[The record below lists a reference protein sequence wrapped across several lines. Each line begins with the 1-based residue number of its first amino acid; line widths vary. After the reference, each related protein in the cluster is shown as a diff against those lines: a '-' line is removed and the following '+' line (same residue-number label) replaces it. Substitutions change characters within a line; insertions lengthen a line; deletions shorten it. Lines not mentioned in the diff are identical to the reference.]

1 MIDLHTHILP
11 GIDDGAADEG
21 VSAEQLESLA
31 AQGVDKVVF
40 TSHYYGRKR
49 SPRQFLEA
57 RAAAFEQIKGS
68 VPRGTEA
75 CLGAEVHFSLQ
86 TAASNE
92 ALCSLAIGD
101 TRYMLTE
108 LPFASDWNRGL
119 WRRLEDFIADTDYVP
134 VIAHVERYD
143 EARKKPALLS
153 ELVEMGCLLQVN
165 TRAFLEKSTK
175 GMAFA
180 LLDHGLVHCLGTD
193 THNLDDRAPV
203 YAEAKEAIEEAGF
216 GDRFERIQ
224 ENMAALLE
232 DERIKAERAKPVRR
246 FLTRYY

>member
-57 RAAAFEQIKGS
+57 RAAAFERIKGS

-119 WRRLEDFIADTDYVP
+119 WRRLEDWI
-134 VIAHVERYD
+134 
-143 EARKKPALLS
+143 LS
-153 ELVEMGCLLQVN
+153 
-165 TRAFLEKSTK
+165 
-175 GMAFA
+175 
-180 LLDHGLVHCLGTD
+180 
-193 THNLDDRAPV
+193 
-203 YAEAKEAIEEAGF
+203 
-216 GDRFERIQ
+216 RIPI
-224 ENMAALLE
+224 MC
-232 DERIKAERAKPVRR
+232 P
-246 FLTRYY
+246 

>member
-57 RAAAFEQIKGS
+57 RAAAFERIKGS

-119 WRRLEDFIADTDYVP
+119 
-134 VIAHVERYD
+134 
-143 EARKKPALLS
+143 
-153 ELVEMGCLLQVN
+153 
-165 TRAFLEKSTK
+165 
-175 GMAFA
+175 
-180 LLDHGLVHCLGTD
+180 
-193 THNLDDRAPV
+193 
-203 YAEAKEAIEEAGF
+203 
-216 GDRFERIQ
+216 
-224 ENMAALLE
+224 
-232 DERIKAERAKPVRR
+232 
-246 FLTRYY
+246 

>member
-1 MIDLHTHILP
+1 MICILIYCP
-11 GIDDGAADEG
+11 VSTTGPPTKAFRRNSWKVLRRKAWIKWCLLPIITAESAARD
-21 VSAEQLESLA
+21 SFS
-31 AQGVDKVVF
+31 
-40 TSHYYGRKR
+40 R
-49 SPRQFLEA
+49 
-57 RAAAFEQIKGS
+57 RAAAFERIKGS

-193 THNLDDRAPV
+193 THNLDARAPV